1 MSISKLLL
9 LNSQNLNPKKIL
21 PSLPIPIKQQPKLQT
36 KAMLDELNLFPS
48 RLKT

>member
-9 LNSQNLNPKKIL
+9 LNSQNLNPQKIIR
-21 PSLPIPIKQQPKLQT
+21 PLPIPIKQQPRLQT
-36 KAMLDELNLFPS
+36 KAMLDELNLFLP